1 MTKVQPFIIPGI
13 LVALVGFCGVGFV
26 AWTTRHA
33 ATQSSLD
40 SLTNELA
47 STSAALAQFKT
58 VYLEEQKVRE
68 AKLLELSDGLYGA
81 QQILADLSDTFEDV
95 EGDVKKLSGSV
106 DDLEK
111 LTTTDPELLQKYSKI
126 YFLNEHY
133 VPADLEVIQEEY
145 DYVNG
150 KEATIHADVL
160 PYLEDLLQEATE
172 DGIKLFVLS
181 GYRSYV
187 EQSTLKDAYVVRYG
201 SGANT
206 FSADQGYSEH
216 QLGTAVDFTDE
227 ATGEY
232 LQGFEG
238 TQAFTWLTNNAYK
251 FGFVMSY
258 PKNNEHYVY
267 EPWHWRFVGK
277 DLARYLHRNNKNLYD
292 LEQRTIDTY
301 LGSLFD

>member
-1 MTKVQPFIIPGI
+1 MTKVKPLI
-13 LVALVGFCGVGFV
+13 LFGVLVMLMILGGVGFMV
-26 AWTTRHA
+26 WTTQHS
-33 ATQSSLD
+33 ATQSTID
-40 SLTNELA
+40 SIARELA
-47 STSAALAQFKT
+47 STSASLTQFKT
-58 VYLEEQKVRE
+58 IYLEEQKARE
-68 AKLLELSDGLYGA
+68 EKLLELSDGLYGA

-95 EGDVKKLSGSV
+95 EGDVKQLSGSV
-106 DDLEK
+106 NDLEK
-111 LTTTDPELLQKYSKI
+111 LSTTDPELLQKYSKV

-133 VPADLEVIQEEY
+133 VPADLDVIQEEY

-160 PYLEDLLQEATE
+160 PYLEDLLEEASE
-172 DGIKLFVLS
+172 DGIKLLVLS
-181 GYRSYV
+181 GYRSFA
-187 EQSTLKDAYVVRYG
+187 EQTTLKDAYLVRYG

-216 QLGTAVDFTDE
+216 QLGTTIDFTDE

-238 TQAFTWLTNNAYK
+238 TKAFTWLTNNAYK

-277 DLARYLHRNNKNLYD
+277 DLARYLNRNDKYLYD

>member
-1 MTKVQPFIIPGI
+1 MTKEKTLILSGI
-13 LVALVGFCGVGFV
+13 LVTLVVLGGAGFMV
-26 AWTTRHA
+26 WTTQHT
-33 ATQSSLD
+33 ATQSTID
-40 SLTNELA
+40 SVARELA
-47 STSAALAQFKT
+47 STSAALAEFKT
-58 VYLEEQKVRE
+58 IYLEEKKVRE
-68 AKLLELSDGLYGA
+68 EKILELSDGLYGA
-81 QQILADLSDTFEDV
+81 QQILADLSETFEDV
-95 EGDVKKLSGSV
+95 EGDVKQLSGSV

-111 LTTTDPELLQKYSKI
+111 LSTTDPELLQKYSKV

-133 VPADLEVIQEEY
+133 VPADLDVIQEEY

-160 PYLEDLLQEATE
+160 PYLEDLLEEASE
-172 DGIKLFVLS
+172 DGIKLLVLS
-181 GYRSYV
+181 GYRSFA
-187 EQSTLKDAYVVRYG
+187 EQTTLKDAYLVRYG

-216 QLGTAVDFTDE
+216 QLGTTIDFTDE

-277 DLARYLHRNNKNLYD
+277 DLARYLHRNNKYLYD